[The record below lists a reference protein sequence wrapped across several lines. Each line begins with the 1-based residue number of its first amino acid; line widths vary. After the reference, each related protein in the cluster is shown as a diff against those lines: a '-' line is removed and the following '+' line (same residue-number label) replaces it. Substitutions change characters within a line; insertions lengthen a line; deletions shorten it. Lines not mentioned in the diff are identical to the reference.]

1 MPYRPRI
8 GPFIVFCRVYIPTTL
23 LHFGSDKNCYIF
35 KPRFSKW
42 YPWFSDLHYELWLF
56 KTIQVIWT
64 GMLGGTQ
71 NLSYVNPSIL
81 RTEPLPPRPMKFLFP
96 HDLPL
101 RSHAVR
107 YRTKRA
113 KKFKNIGIQE
123 DPAYAPRPTGYS
135 FPTHLGPE
143 TKLPS
148 DLSERGSQCPA
159 HPDTDGVRRLLTIYG
174 FWLIAKERRISI
186 SELRDCYAM
195 HTDK

>member
-8 GPFIVFCRVYIPTTL
+8 GLFIVFARYIPTTL

-113 KKFKNIGIQE
+113 KKFKKYWNPGRPGLRTQTHRLLFSYTFGSRVQITFWFIRTRK
-123 DPAYAPRPTGYS
+123 PMHCAPR
-135 FPTHLGPE
+135 
-143 TKLPS
+143 
-148 DLSERGSQCPA
+148 
-159 HPDTDGVRRLLTIYG
+159 YG
-174 FWLIAKERRISI
+174 RSSKASYHIWFLINCKGEQDFNLRV
-186 SELRDCYAM
+186 RDCYAM
-195 HTDK
+195 HMDN